1 MISRR
6 LLLAASVFSLSA
18 AMLPAGARS
27 AEVPAGY
34 PATYSDVVKKGTAEA
49 KLRVYSTTD
58 AASVQPL
65 IADFEALYP
74 GIKVEYSDIS
84 SAEIYNRVISEDA
97 ARQPGA
103 DVVWTSGMDTG
114 TRLAADGYAA
124 EYASP
129 ETAKLPGWANWKN
142 IAYGTTFEPLVFIY
156 NNRLLKEDMVPKSH
170 ADLVKLVKE
179 KPDVFNGKFTTYDP
193 SRTLGLMLNMF
204 DEVQWPNFWD
214 ALTSLGKGGM
224 RIDASS
230 GSMMEKVG
238 SGEYVLAWNTIGSY
252 VPALKR
258 RNPAIGMV
266 VPSDYTLILSRVA
279 FVSAKAQHP
288 NAARLFL
295 DYLLSARGQK
305 ILMDKAELY
314 SIRSDLEGELTA
326 AALAKQIGE
335 AARPIP
341 IGDQLLDRVMNERG
355 RVEFLRKFQESLRA
369 R

>member
-1 MISRR
+1 MLSRR
-6 LLLAASVFSLSA
+6 SLLVASTLALSCMLVPGRA
-18 AMLPAGARS
+18 AS

-34 PATYSDVVKKGTAEA
+34 PESYADVIAKGLAE
-49 KLRVYSTTD
+49 KRLRVYSTTD

-84 SAEIYNRVISEDA
+84 SAEIYNRVISEQA
-97 ARQPGA
+97 AGQPSA

-124 EYASP
+124 AYESP
-129 ETAKLPGWANWKN
+129 ETGNLPDWANWKN

-156 NNRLLKEDMVPKSH
+156 NNRILKDDAVPTSH
-170 ADLVKLVKE
+170 ADLVRLVRE
-179 KPDVFNGKFTTYDP
+179 KPDLFNGRFTTYDP

-204 DEVQWPNFWD
+204 DEVHWPDFWE
-214 ALTSLGKGGM
+214 ALSSLGKSGM

-252 VPALKR
+252 VPALQR

-266 VPSDYTLILSRVA
+266 TPSDYTLILSRVA
-279 FVSAKAQHP
+279 LIADRAEHP

-305 ILMDKAELY
+305 LLMEKAELY
-314 SIRSDLEGELTA
+314 SIRSDLTGDLTA
-326 AALAKQIGE
+326 AALAKRVGGAI
-335 AARPIP
+335 RPIP
-341 IGDQLLDRVMNERG
+341 IGDELLDRVMNESG
-355 RVEFLRKFQESLRA
+355 RVAFLRKFQESLRA
-369 R
+369 K